1 MDTTFIVKNLQ
12 DQRVIL
18 EQESTKHRL
27 ELSSLETEKNAK
39 ASYIKDK
46 FQREIAELDSVYEET
61 MTMVRTN
68 MRQVSAD
75 ISRIDRA
82 ISALVPHT
90 SPKPSVTQQTA
101 KNKITPEMVQDAVVL
116 HLFQNK
122 NGVNID
128 TIADMLEQKGYL
140 DPAKNRQA
148 SMAGIVGSMV
158 RSGLVDKKNSTY
170 ILADEQDAMQR
181 VRLRK
186 FVISTLR
193 NGTMTVEQ
201 IENAVVQHGLLSNSE
216 KKRRI
221 RGLMLG
227 LSNSN
232 YVIREVVNDK
242 EVFRINDV

>member
-1 MDTTFIVKNLQ
+1 
-12 DQRVIL
+12 
-18 EQESTKHRL
+18 
-27 ELSSLETEKNAK
+27 
-39 ASYIKDK
+39 
-46 FQREIAELDSVYEET
+46 
-61 MTMVRTN
+61 
-68 MRQVSAD
+68 
-75 ISRIDRA
+75 
-82 ISALVPHT
+82 
-90 SPKPSVTQQTA
+90 
-101 KNKITPEMVQDAVVL
+101 
-116 HLFQNK
+116 
-122 NGVNID
+122 
-128 TIADMLEQKGYL
+128 
-140 DPAKNRQA
+140 
-148 SMAGIVGSMV
+148 MAGIVGSMV